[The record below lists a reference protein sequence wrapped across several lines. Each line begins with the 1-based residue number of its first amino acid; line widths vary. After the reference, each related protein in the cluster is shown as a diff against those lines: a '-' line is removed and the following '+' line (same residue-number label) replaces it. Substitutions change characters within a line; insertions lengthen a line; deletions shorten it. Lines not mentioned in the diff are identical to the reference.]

1 MKKIFLIAGE
11 ASGDVLGAK
20 LMIAMKEQEENI
32 LFYGIGGPK
41 MAQEGLSSLFDM
53 NELSIMGFFEII
65 TKLLHINSR
74 INYTVS
80 QIKKIL
86 PDIVITIDSPG
97 FCFRVAAKIKH
108 LNLRLIHYVA
118 PSVWAYKPERAKKIA
133 SIYDHLLTLLPF
145 EPKYFTDEG
154 LNATFVGHP
163 IIEDKLGNGAIFRLK
178 HKIDPNDKLLC
189 IMPGSRI
196 QELEKLLPI
205 FVETTRILMR
215 KVSNLNLVVISLPHL
230 APMVQKAF
238 GENNIKIIITTSD
251 QSKIDAL
258 AASNAAL
265 VKSGTSSLEVA
276 FAKVPMIVAY
286 KINELS
292 AWFVK
297 RILKISYV
305 SLVNI
310 IMDKKIIPELLQEDC
325 NAENLAK
332 ELEELLN
339 NADSRNSQIS
349 NFASVFKQL
358 KNGKSSPS
366 TQAAKIILGS

>member
-11 ASGDVLGAK
+11 ASGDALGAK
-20 LMIAMKEQEENI
+20 LMIALKQQEGNL

-53 NELSIMGFFEII
+53 NELSIMGFFEVI

-74 INYTVS
+74 INYTVNE
-80 QIKKIL
+80 IKKIL

-97 FCFRVAAKIKH
+97 FCFRVAARIKY

-133 SIYDHLLTLLPF
+133 HIYDHILTLLPF
-145 EPKYFTDEG
+145 EPKYFIDEG

-163 IIEDKLGNGAIFRLK
+163 IIEDKLGNRDNFRLK
-178 HKIDPNDKLLC
+178 HKIDPNDQLLC

-205 FVETTRILMR
+205 FIKTSHILIN
-215 KVSNLNLVVISLPHL
+215 KIDNLNIVVISLPHL
-230 APMVQKAF
+230 APIIEKAF
-238 GENNIKIIITTSD
+238 GAHNIKIIITTSD

-258 AASNAAL
+258 ATSNVAL

-276 FAKVPMIVAY
+276 FAKIPMIVAY
-286 KINELS
+286 KINILS
-292 AWFVK
+292 AWFLR
-297 RILKISYV
+297 RIIKIPYV

-310 IMDKKIIPELLQEDC
+310 IMNKKIIPELLQEDC
-325 NAENLAK
+325 NAKNLAK
-332 ELEELLN
+332 ELEELFN
-339 NADSRNSQIS
+339 NADCRNNQIS
-349 NFASVFKQL
+349 HFASVFKQL
-358 KNGKSSPS
+358 QNGPSSPS
-366 TQAAKIILGS
+366 AQAAKIILGL